1 MKYALIEMAQFQE
14 ESTKEI
20 SETTLRELS
29 EVQLAI
35 VGGGSADP
43 IYH

>member
-1 MKYALIEMAQFQE
+1 MNSALMEMEQFQE
-14 ESTKEI
+14 ESTKET